1 MSPISFGTVMQLFH
15 KPTKC
20 PAVKFGGLPKKL
32 SSSFEE
38 RKGRVEDG
46 KEGTMEGIEEQQ
58 LFTPGSSG

>member
-1 MSPISFGTVMQLFH
+1 MNPISFGTVMQLFH

-38 RKGRVEDG
+38 RKGRVEDR
-46 KEGTMEGIEEQQ
+46 KEGTMEGI
-58 LFTPGSSG
+58 